1 MPVAVEL
8 EKEKTRIPGVPVMP
22 EVAPGALGR
31 ASAGVSNPFA
41 NPIFKMLWVA
51 TLVSNI
57 GTWMQEVA
65 SGWLMTTLAPDPMMV
80 SLVQTANTL
89 PIFFLAI
96 PAGALADVLDRRRY
110 LIATQTWMM
119 LAALAGAVLT
129 LTDHMSP
136 WGLLGC
142 TYLLAL
148 GSALNSPAWHAVT
161 PEVVDAPSL
170 PAAVAYNG
178 LAINGARALGPAL
191 GGLVVVCLGPAAAF
205 TLNAVSF
212 LAVIGVLARWKRRQR
227 KENVPTERFLSAMRV
242 GLQHV
247 RHSPCMASVLLRAG
261 VFVAITNSLWALFPL
276 LCQREYGCGPR
287 GYGLM
292 MTLFGVGAVCGATQ
306 ILPRLRPKYSTN
318 TIVTGAWLA
327 MVPVLLLLAVARAK
341 WMAGLAMLSGGAAWI
356 CILTSFHLAAQSIAP
371 AWVRA
376 RAMSVYLLA
385 FFGAASF
392 GSLIWGYLATHLGL
406 RESLLFSAALLLI
419 SSCTTWLAPV
429 QTGEKFSL
437 ESSHFWP
444 DPETAGEVPVR
455 HGPVLVTVE
464 YQVALEDTPFFR
476 AAIMKLRRIRY
487 RNGVL
492 RWGLFVDLADPTLY
506 REVYLE
512 ESWGAHLR
520 QHQRVTAYE
529 MEVAQEAYR
538 FHRGKSSP
546 AVFHYGYCDDAF
558 PNQAFEYPGQ
568 KNVIPSWFLD

>member
-1 MPVAVEL
+1 
-8 EKEKTRIPGVPVMP
+8 
-22 EVAPGALGR
+22 
-31 ASAGVSNPFA
+31 
-41 NPIFKMLWVA
+41 MLWIA

-57 GTWMQEVA
+57 GTWMQDVA

-96 PAGALADVLDRRRY
+96 PAGALADVIDRRRY
-110 LIATQTWMM
+110 LIATQSWMM
-119 LAALAGAVLT
+119 LAALGGALLT
-129 LTDHMSP
+129 LTGHMSP

-142 TYLLAL
+142 TYFLAL

-161 PEVVDAPSL
+161 PEVVDAQTLPS
-170 PAAVAYNG
+170 AVAYNG

-191 GGLVVVCLGPAAAF
+191 GGLVVVCLGPGAAF
-205 TLNAVSF
+205 ALNAISF
-212 LAVIGVLARWKRRQR
+212 SAVIGVLARWKRRQR
-227 KENVPTERFLSAMRV
+227 QENVPTERFLSAMRV

-247 RHSPCMASVLLRAG
+247 RHSPCMGAVLMRAG

-292 MTLFGVGAVCGATQ
+292 MTCFGAGAVFGATQ
-306 ILPRLRPKYSTN
+306 ILPRLRAKYCVN
-318 TIVTGAWLA
+318 TTVTRAWLA
-327 MVPVLLLLAVARAK
+327 FVPVLILLALSTAK
-341 WMAGLAMLSGGAAWI
+341 WLAALGMILGGAAWI
-356 CILTSFHLAAQSIAP
+356 CILSSFHLAAQSLAP

-392 GSLIWGYLATHLGL
+392 GSLVWGYLATHVGL
-406 RESLLFSAALLLI
+406 RQSLLLSASFLLV
-419 SSCTTWLAPV
+419 SSCLTWLAPV
-429 QTGEKFSL
+429 ETGEKFDL
-437 ESSHFWP
+437 NAFNYWP
-444 DPETAGEVPVR
+444 HPDTHGEVPAGQ
-455 HGPVLVTVE
+455 GPVLVTVE
-464 YQVALEDTPFFR
+464 YHVALEDTPFFR

-492 RWGLFVDLADPTLY
+492 RWGLFVDLSDPTLY

-520 QHQRVTAYE
+520 HHERVTGYE

-538 FHRGKSSP
+538 FHRGKSKPS
-546 AVFHYGYCDDAF
+546 VFHYGYCDDAF